1 MSQVVQKILP
11 TEKVGVVCSCD
22 GLYQVVEYSEI
33 SVKIAEMRNADGNL
47 TFNAGNICNHFLTLD
62 FLKRVC
68 RYRGRGPHCSELW
81 GGTMPSVRWVVTLF
95 ICYPLYQY
103 LPECL

>member
-1 MSQVVQKILP
+1 MVSSVLLTPLPSCPVYYQMVRALDTCSRSMLQVVQKVLP

-33 SVKIAEMRNADGNL
+33 SVKIAEMRDSDGSL
-47 TFNAGNICNHFLTLD
+47 TFKGGNICNHFVTLE

-68 RYRGRGPHCSELW
+68 RYSDLC
-81 GGTMPSVRWVVTLF
+81 T
-95 ICYPLYQY
+95 QK
-103 LPECL
+103 